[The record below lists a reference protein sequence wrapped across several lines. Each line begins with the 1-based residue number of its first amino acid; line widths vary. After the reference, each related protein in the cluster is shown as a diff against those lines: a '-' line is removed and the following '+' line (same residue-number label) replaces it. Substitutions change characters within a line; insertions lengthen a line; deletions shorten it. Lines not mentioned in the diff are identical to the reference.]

1 MGADMLT
8 KLAIVFCVTVGQ
20 GIWSHAA
27 AATKLEPASLI
38 GLTIETSRPRISAG
52 GSLGVIAEITNRS
65 DKTVYLQELYLT
77 LKVPPE
83 LEGPWAG
90 PQAWYAYFPTFDHR
104 QVPGGS
110 AAITLALKPG
120 DSYKAV
126 WYRTPDAEARERH
139 LEAARAKRA
148 EEDKKKLDA
157 GAQAKPTTGV
167 VDDRDERLVQYVF
180 RTIVTELNFLFFVP
194 GDYTL
199 TVVGLYWT
207 DPGFPLDQYRTI
219 SQSVTLPVTAP
230 QSVIL
235 LGAAV
240 GGIIAYFILPQARRR
255 WIASR
260 SRNAAVSRSL
270 RARARRWWQEVG
282 GVVGAAVL
290 SMIVTILLARI
301 SETQFLIR
309 VTVSDVWGAIAIG
322 FVANYVGAGLLAKL
336 IPHRTEPDGPAE
348 IKRAEPRAGSDP
360 RSDAAPQPEV
370 RSRAEASRRS
380 PAEPGG

>member
-1 MGADMLT
+1 M
-8 KLAIVFCVTVGQ
+8 LAIVFCVTACQ
-20 GIWSHAA
+20 SIWSQVA
-27 AATKLEPASLI
+27 AATKMDPASLI
-38 GLTIETSRPRISAG
+38 GVTIETSRPRISAG

-65 DKTVYLQELYLT
+65 DQTVYLQEQYLT

-90 PQAWYAYFPTFDHR
+90 PQAWYAYFPTFAHH
-104 QVPGGS
+104 GGY
-110 AAITLALKPG
+110 APITLALKPG

-126 WYRTPDAEARERH
+126 WYRMPDAEAREKR
-139 LEAARAKRA
+139 LAAARAKRA
-148 EEDKKKLDA
+148 EEDKKKRGA
-157 GAQAKPTTGV
+157 GAPAGP
-167 VDDRDERLVQYVF
+167 VDDPDEWLVQSVW

-199 TVVGLYWT
+199 TVSGLYWT
-207 DPGFPLDQYRTI
+207 DPAFPRDQYRTV
-219 SQSVTLPVTAP
+219 SQSVRLPVTAP

-235 LGAAV
+235 FGASV

-255 WIASR
+255 WIGSR
-260 SRNAAVSRSL
+260 SRCAAVSRSL

-309 VTVSDVWGAIAIG
+309 VTVSDLWGAIAIG

-336 IPHRTEPDGPAE
+336 IPHGTDPDGPAE
-348 IKRAEPRAGSDP
+348 TKRAAPTAGSDAP
-360 RSDAAPQPEV
+360 RPDAAPQPEV
-370 RSRAEASRRS
+370 RSREEAARRS
-380 PAEPGG
+380 QANRAAE